1 MPSRGNR
8 SCKNRLMDTASLC
21 QLAAVEI
28 ADGRDALA
36 VVGVRNSPTL
46 QASGN
51 LRRRPHRDVAA
62 DFLEGSP

>member
-28 ADGRDALA
+28 ADDRHALA
-36 VVGVRNSPTL
+36 VVSVSNSPRL
-46 QASGN
+46 RAGGN
-51 LRRRPHRDVAA
+51 LSRRPHRDVAA